1 MKNGVLKSNIRIYL
15 NIMILN
21 RNFVVIYIEYF
32 IYKKLVGRIFF
43 IYVKIKDLMN
53 R

>member
-1 MKNGVLKSNIRIYL
+1 MNNGVLKSNIRINL
-15 NIMILN
+15 NIIILI
-21 RNFVVIYIEYF
+21 RIFVVIYIEYF

-43 IYVKIKDLMN
+43 IYVKIRDLMN